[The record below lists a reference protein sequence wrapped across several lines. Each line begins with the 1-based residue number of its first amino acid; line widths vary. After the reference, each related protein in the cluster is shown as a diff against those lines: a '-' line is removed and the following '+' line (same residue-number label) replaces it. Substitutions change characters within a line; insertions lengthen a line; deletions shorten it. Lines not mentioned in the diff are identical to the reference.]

1 MVSDSKVM
9 KSKYRADIITML
21 RSKWPLERVRDWL
34 LARDEKISI
43 MSLSRF
49 RQKYIP
55 PGDMLSTTYFENR
68 CKELDIKLLAL
79 VEHAR
84 AIHVQKERCS
94 LIFEQEQAHH
104 VVFPEGRKE
113 MTLLSEMLFRHK
125 RMEDEIALLAEN
137 KEDKVIELKW
147 MDDDNKDDKEEFTIN
162 ENGKEIRNRDY
173 QQQDGNLK

>member
-1 MVSDSKVM
+1 M
-9 KSKYRADIITML
+9 KSKHRSEIITML

-34 LARDEKISI
+34 LARNEKISI

-55 PGDMLSTTYFENR
+55 PGDLLSTTYFENR

-94 LIFEQEQAHH
+94 IIFEQERAHN
-104 VVFPEGRKE
+104 VAFPEGRKE
-113 MTLLSEMLFRHK
+113 MALLSQMLVEHK
-125 RMEDEIALLAEN
+125 RMEDEVALLAEN
-137 KEDKVIELKW
+137 KEDKVIELRW
-147 MDDDNKDDKEEFTIN
+147 LSDKDEEEDK
-162 ENGKEIRNRDY
+162 GKGSKKAAEASWYRKESARI
-173 QQQDGNLK
+173 

>member
-9 KSKYRADIITML
+9 KSKYRADVITML

-34 LARDEKISI
+34 SARGEKISI

-55 PGDMLSTTYFENR
+55 PGDLLSTTYFENR

-84 AIHVQKERCS
+84 VIHVQKERCS
-94 LIFEQEQAHH
+94 MICEQERAHS

-113 MTLLSEMLFRHK
+113 IELLSEMLFRHK
-125 RMEDEIALLAEN
+125 RMEDEVALLAEN
-137 KEDKVIELKW
+137 KEDKVIELRW
-147 MDDDNKDDKEEFTIN
+147 MDDDDNDEDQEFVTDV
-162 ENGKEIRNRDY
+162 NGKQIKNHY
-173 QQQDGNLK
+173 YKPK